1 MSERHEPAC
10 PMMRAAT
17 GLQHNLGR
25 LELAEEGFDLAPSE
39 LAAQHRAVLLVDTV
53 QREHVLGRVDR
64 NALKLHEDGPSL
76 EHDSPT
82 SARDAV
88 GPSTPTTGIPAL
100 KGSKLMP
107 ACISPARPSCRGVMA
122 GGWSRRA
129 AATGDGT
136 GCPSPAPPGCAQTAL
151 GSTPRALGPRRPL
164 RHSIHALGSWR
175 PQIRDRCCIAPAL
188 VPSHGRARSRARGAD
203 HASHARTTGVAD
215 R

>member
-82 SARDAV
+82 LARDAV
-88 GPSTPTTGIPAL
+88 GPSTPTAAAAQVAPRATARWASYPNQPHGVAATATP
-100 KGSKLMP
+100 KGSRRWTAP
-107 ACISPARPSCRGVMA
+107 RRTARP
-122 GGWSRRA
+122 RR
-129 AATGDGT
+129 
-136 GCPSPAPPGCAQTAL
+136 SQT
-151 GSTPRALGPRRPL
+151 
-164 RHSIHALGSWR
+164 
-175 PQIRDRCCIAPAL
+175 
-188 VPSHGRARSRARGAD
+188 
-203 HASHARTTGVAD
+203 RT
-215 R
+215 

>member
-64 NALKLHEDGPSL
+64 NALKLHEDAPSL

-82 SARDAV
+82 LARDAV
-88 GPSTPTTGIPAL
+88 GPSTPTAATRGFAPVT
-100 KGSKLMP
+100 
-107 ACISPARPSCRGVMA
+107 ISYFHFTR
-122 GGWSRRA
+122 WSRDIA
-129 AATGDGT
+129 ALPQCRSPDS
-136 GCPSPAPPGCAQTAL
+136 CPIS
-151 GSTPRALGPRRPL
+151 
-164 RHSIHALGSWR
+164 
-175 PQIRDRCCIAPAL
+175 
-188 VPSHGRARSRARGAD
+188 V
-203 HASHARTTGVAD
+203 
-215 R
+215 

>member
-64 NALKLHEDGPSL
+64 NALKPHEDGPSL

-82 SARDAV
+82 LARDAV
-88 GPSTPTTGIPAL
+88 GPSTPTTGVDTDTPAAL
-100 KGSKLMP
+100 TSWP
-107 ACISPARPSCRGVMA
+107 A
-122 GGWSRRA
+122 
-129 AATGDGT
+129 
-136 GCPSPAPPGCAQTAL
+136 
-151 GSTPRALGPRRPL
+151 
-164 RHSIHALGSWR
+164 
-175 PQIRDRCCIAPAL
+175 
-188 VPSHGRARSRARGAD
+188 HGRVGPD
-203 HASHARTTGVAD
+203 HMGGPSTIFLRQINIVVDGGPPDQV
-215 R
+215 

>member
-82 SARDAV
+82 LARDAV
-88 GPSTPTTGIPAL
+88 GPSTPTSGVCHDASAVAHRHGGPTGRAEGPPEDRLRPAIHDFTVATFASR
-100 KGSKLMP
+100 GWP
-107 ACISPARPSCRGVMA
+107 ACA
-122 GGWSRRA
+122 GH
-129 AATGDGT
+129 D
-136 GCPSPAPPGCAQTAL
+136 
-151 GSTPRALGPRRPL
+151 
-164 RHSIHALGSWR
+164 
-175 PQIRDRCCIAPAL
+175 
-188 VPSHGRARSRARGAD
+188 
-203 HASHARTTGVAD
+203 
-215 R
+215 

>member
-82 SARDAV
+82 LARDAV
-88 GPSTPTTGIPAL
+88 GPSTPTTAPDFDSRIPNWVSMGFPGRSRFGRVREMGQAVAITDRDHSAEAL
-100 KGSKLMP
+100 RRI
-107 ACISPARPSCRGVMA
+107 AARHKDAEVV
-122 GGWSRRA
+122 RRLL
-129 AATGDGT
+129 
-136 GCPSPAPPGCAQTAL
+136 AL
-151 GSTPRALGPRRPL
+151 
-164 RHSIHALGSWR
+164 
-175 PQIRDRCCIAPAL
+175 AL
-188 VPSHGRARSRARGAD
+188 VLEGVSRTEAARRHGM
-203 HASHARTTGVAD
+203 D
-215 R
+215 RQTLCDWVHR

>member
-82 SARDAV
+82 LARDAV
-88 GPSTPTTGIPAL
+88 GPSTPTSGIWVDPSTVPSRHGGRRPAIHDFADAT
-100 KGSKLMP
+100 KES
-107 ACISPARPSCRGVMA
+107 RG
-122 GGWSRRA
+122 W
-129 AATGDGT
+129 
-136 GCPSPAPPGCAQTAL
+136 PAPAMTQDPTVCQ
-151 GSTPRALGPRRPL
+151 SPRRLVLQMRSADALPGL
-164 RHSIHALGSWR
+164 RLAW
-175 PQIRDRCCIAPAL
+175 PQW
-188 VPSHGRARSRARGAD
+188 
-203 HASHARTTGVAD
+203 
-215 R
+215 

>member
-82 SARDAV
+82 LARDAV
-88 GPSTPTTGIPAL
+88 GPSTPTTGISFDPFRA
-100 KGSKLMP
+100 GMP
-107 ACISPARPSCRGVMA
+107 AGMPLISRAAAPPTPRAYQSAQAPSGIIQRFLMISRRPRGDGLSPASSPCLSRGSGPHMCPRAQAACRDWSPRRARGRRGAVATASCCSL
-122 GGWSRRA
+122 SRRA
-129 AATGDGT
+129 WGQ
-136 GCPSPAPPGCAQTAL
+136 APG
-151 GSTPRALGPRRPL
+151 
-164 RHSIHALGSWR
+164 
-175 PQIRDRCCIAPAL
+175 
-188 VPSHGRARSRARGAD
+188 
-203 HASHARTTGVAD
+203 
-215 R
+215 